1 VHLLSAVHST
11 RPRPRPHVCQTG
23 QQETLR
29 VLDGARPRATGVLFS
44 RSHTSRHHDLAG
56 YRPHRTHTTPSSI
69 IMTTLAALP
78 ARCGL
83 GASTSR
89 RSPTIQVCVHPRHA
103 RADRAARPSTTG
115 YILHAPPQATCG
127 FHCLLWSLII
137 LTSSSQTLCA
147 AVAPAALSR
156 GACRVS
162 RSHHAFRSLGRRWWR
177 AAPDAPYFHGCFSR
191 VLGHP
196 IAPRGGFH
204 AAGDPKP
211 TEKIGWAAGAQRC
224 L

>member
-1 VHLLSAVHST
+1 MSSIFGPRPLPLFKAPRRRARECVYVRRQGKYTLVHLLSAVHST

-103 RADRAARPSTTG
+103 RADRAARRPRVIFFMPLPSRPVVST
-115 YILHAPPQATCG
+115 A
-127 FHCLLWSLII
+127 FS
-137 LTSSSQTLCA
+137 
-147 AVAPAALSR
+147 
-156 GACRVS
+156 GA
-162 RSHHAFRSLGRRWWR
+162 
-177 AAPDAPYFHGCFSR
+177 
-191 VLGHP
+191 
-196 IAPRGGFH
+196 
-204 AAGDPKP
+204 
-211 TEKIGWAAGAQRC
+211 
-224 L
+224 